1 MYRGRDDMKDRIRKD
16 LTEAMKAKDA
26 ARVSALRMIL
36 SEMIVKEKEKGT
48 TLTDEVATKV
58 LFSMIKKRKE
68 AIDQFG
74 KGGREDLAKR
84 EEAEVKVIEGY
95 LPPQLSPDEI
105 RKEARQ
111 VIEELG
117 VGDVKGLGKVMGV
130 LSKKLSGKA
139 EGAVISRI
147 VKEELE
153 KDSSDGEP

>member
-1 MYRGRDDMKDRIRKD
+1 MKDRIRKD

-36 SEMIVKEKEKGT
+36 SEMTVKEKEKGV
-48 TLTDEVATKV
+48 TLTDEVVTKV
-58 LFSMIKKRKE
+58 FFSMIKKRKE

-84 EEAEVKVIEGY
+84 EEAEIKVIEHY

-111 VIEELG
+111 AIEDLG
-117 VGDVKGLGKVMGV
+117 VSDVKGLGKVMSI

-147 VKEELE
+147 VKEELK
-153 KDSSDGEP
+153 KDSSDREP

>member
-1 MYRGRDDMKDRIRKD
+1 MKDRIRKD

-36 SEMIVKEKEKGT
+36 SEMTVKEKEKGV
-48 TLTDEVATKV
+48 TLTDEVVTKV

-84 EEAEVKVIEGY
+84 EEAEIKVIEHY

-111 VIEELG
+111 AIEDLG
-117 VGDVKGLGKVMGV
+117 VSDVKGLGKVMSI

-147 VKEELE
+147 VKEELK
-153 KDSSDGEP
+153 KDSSDREP